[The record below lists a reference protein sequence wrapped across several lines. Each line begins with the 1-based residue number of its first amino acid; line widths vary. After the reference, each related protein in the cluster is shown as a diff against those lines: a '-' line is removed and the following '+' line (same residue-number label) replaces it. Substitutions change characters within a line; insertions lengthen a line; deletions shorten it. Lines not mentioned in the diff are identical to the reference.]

1 MKIIEDIIPYYNEYK
16 NNVNIFKPFK
26 LIEIMWDIGEI
37 LNKEINSTGKKPHT
51 LFREIYGKGEGI
63 SNIVQN
69 SYITREFLGRCL
81 RVYKLY
87 ENKDHIKSELFNLN
101 RVTLFREAMPFLDN
115 VKYKDKVDRNQLI
128 CRLNSNEPYKQKM
141 EYLRLLKKKYIN
153 TKNPRTQQLNKVV
166 EHANVFIEFYNYL
179 YQNNSAKQKMDISQ
193 SSCDLFV
200 IFRNTQSLSNEE
212 YKKYEQEFIDEPKNI
227 WDDYSNILYDLIT
240 DANAKNRRRFR
251 KLIPISKIINL
262 STMIYKLILNQK
274 NHDV

>member
-51 LFREIYGKGEGI
+51 LFREIYGKGEGK

-87 ENKDHIKSELFNLN
+87 ENKDHIKSELFNIN

-128 CRLNSNEPYKQKM
+128 CTLNSHEPYKQKM

-153 TKNPRTQQLNKVV
+153 KKNPRTQQLDKMV

-262 STMIYKLILNQK
+262 STMIYKLISKQK
-274 NHDV
+274 